1 MQIIVHRGTHQ
12 IGGCATEIRTDNARI
27 LIDFGAALPDSNGHN
42 PNDILEIDGL
52 NIGNP
57 NLDGVFL
64 THYHGDHLGLIGQ
77 IPAAIPIYMGRDALD
92 IFSAY
97 ADRINNGLSRTAEHI
112 RPVEALLPLKIGDLT
127 VTPIPADH
135 SAYGAFMYLV
145 EGEGK
150 RILHT
155 GDFRLHGFRSK
166 ATPKLLARYA
176 ADVDVLI
183 IEGTQLS
190 RSGPGGLSERELQER
205 FIQEVRTHKYV
216 FALCASTHIDRLASL
231 YHATPRGR
239 YFLCDNYQKGIL
251 ERVAA
256 NTGSRWS
263 QFQKALIYG
272 ENLDLHDRGFVMPVR
287 ANRAFSHIV
296 SRWPEAILIYSMWDG
311 YLDGRATALSDF
323 TAPFAKTGRLLKLH
337 SSGHAGPQDLLQMCE
352 WIKPRIGIIPIHT
365 EHREGLDAMSPSCPI
380 LYLDDREVFAL

>member
-12 IGGCATEIRTDNARI
+12 IGGSATEIRTDNTRI
-27 LIDFGAALPDSNGHN
+27 LIDFGAALPDGRGHT
-42 PNDILEIDGL
+42 PDDALEIDGL
-52 NIGNP
+52 NIGKP
-57 NLDGVFL
+57 NFDGVFL
-64 THYHGDHLGLIGQ
+64 THYHADHLGLIGQ
-77 IPAAIPIYMGRDALD
+77 IPAEIPVYMGRDALD
-92 IFSAY
+92 IFSVY
-97 ADRINNGLSRTAEHI
+97 ADRVNSGLNKAAEHI
-112 RPVEALLPLKIGDLT
+112 RDLEALQPLKVGDLT

-145 EGEGK
+145 DGEGK

-176 ADVDVLI
+176 ADVDVLM

-190 RSGPGGLSERELQER
+190 RRGPGGLSERELQER
-205 FIQEVRTHKYV
+205 FIQEIRTHKYV

-239 YFLCDNYQKGIL
+239 YFLCDDYQKRL
-251 ERVAA
+251 LKRVAE
-256 NTGSRWS
+256 NTGSRWY

-272 ENLDLHDRGFVMPVR
+272 ENLDLQNRGFVMPVR
-287 ANRAFSHIV
+287 ANKAFSLIV

-311 YLDGRATALSDF
+311 YLDGRSPVLSDF
-323 TAPFAKTGRLLKLH
+323 AAPFAEMGRLRKLH
-337 SSGHAGPQDLLQMCE
+337 SSGHAQPRDLLQICE
-352 WIKPRIGIIPIHT
+352 WIRPRIGIIPIHT
-365 EHREGLDAMSPSCPI
+365 EHREGLGAMTPSCPI
-380 LYLDDREVFAL
+380 LYLDDREVFTL

>member
-12 IGGCATEIRTDNARI
+12 IGGCATEIRTDSTRI
-27 LIDFGAALPDSNGHN
+27 LIDFGASLPDSSGCT
-42 PNDILEIDGL
+42 PADALEIDGL
-52 NIGNP
+52 NKGNP
-57 NLDGVFL
+57 DFDGVFL

-77 IPAAIPIYMGRDALD
+77 IPTEVPIYMGRDALN
-92 IFSAY
+92 IFSVY
-97 ADRINNGLSRTAEHI
+97 AGRINNGLNKAAGHI
-112 RPVEALLPLKIGDLT
+112 RPLEALLPLKIGNLT

-135 SAYGAFMYLV
+135 SAYGALMYLV

-150 RILHT
+150 WILHT

-176 ADVDVLI
+176 ASVDVLM

-190 RSGPGGLSERELQER
+190 RRGPGGLSERGLQNR
-205 FIQEVRTHKYV
+205 LIQEIRTNKYV

-239 YFLCDNYQKGIL
+239 YFLCDDYQKRIL

-256 NTGSRWS
+256 NTASRWY

-272 ENLDLHDRGFVMPVR
+272 DNLDLKDRGFVMPVR
-287 ANRAFSHIV
+287 ANRTFSRIV
-296 SRWPEAILIYSMWDG
+296 SRWPESILIYSMWNG
-311 YLDGRATALSDF
+311 YLDGRSPALSDF
-323 TAPFAKTGRLLKLH
+323 TAPFAETGRLRKLH
-337 SSGHAGPQDLLQMCE
+337 SSGHAEPQDLLQLCE
-352 WIKPRIGIIPIHT
+352 WVKPRIGVIPTHT
-365 EHREGLDAMSPSCPI
+365 EHREGLGAMSPPCQV
-380 LYLDDREVFAL
+380 LYLNDREVFAL